1 MGGYSVLRTKV
12 WDLPTRLFHWSF
24 AAVVTS
30 SLVTGY
36 LGGNWMVWH
45 GRLGIAVVG
54 LLVFRLCWGF
64 FGSTHA
70 RFIDFFP
77 TPGRLARYFAGNWRG
92 LGHSPL
98 GGLSVM
104 TLLIL
109 IAWQAGSGLF
119 SNDDIAFE
127 GPLYDLVDKS
137 TSDWLVGIHRQAL
150 WIIVGIVT
158 LHVAAVVF
166 YLLVRKNNL
175 VRPML
180 SGWKP
185 ASEAAPLEGGG
196 LLALVLSVAFAGFA
210 AWAAAGV
217 WIPAPPP
224 PPTALPA
231 W

>member
-1 MGGYSVLRTKV
+1 LRTKV
-12 WDLPTRLFHWSF
+12 WDLPTRLFHWLF
-24 AAVVTS
+24 AAVVTG
-30 SLVTGY
+30 SLVTGL

-54 LLVFRLCWGF
+54 LLIFRLCWGF
-64 FGSTHA
+64 VGTTHA
-70 RFIDFFP
+70 RFVDFFP
-77 TPGRLARYFAGNWRG
+77 TPGRLARYFSGNWRG

-104 TLLIL
+104 VILIL

-127 GPLYDLVDKS
+127 GPLYGLVEKS

-150 WIIVGIVT
+150 WVIVAFTT

-166 YLLVRKNNL
+166 YLLVQKKNL
-175 VRPML
+175 VSPML
-180 SGWKP
+180 YGWK
-185 ASEAAPLEGGG
+185 AARAGIPLKGGG
-196 LLALVLSVAFAGFA
+196 ILTLVLSIALAGVA
-210 AWAAAGV
+210 AWAVSGV

>member
-1 MGGYSVLRTKV
+1 MRTKV

-24 AAVVTS
+24 AAVVTG
-30 SLVTGY
+30 SLVTGL

-64 FGSTHA
+64 VGTTHA
-70 RFIDFFP
+70 RFVDFFP
-77 TPGRLARYFAGNWRG
+77 TPGRLARYFTGKWRG

-104 TLLIL
+104 AILIL

-137 TSDWLVGIHRQAL
+137 TSDWLVGVHRQAL
-150 WIIVGIVT
+150 WVIVALTTV
-158 LHVAAVVF
+158 HVAAVIF
-166 YLLVRKNNL
+166 YLLVQKNNL

-180 SGWKP
+180 SGWKAVP
-185 ASEAAPLEGGG
+185 KDVPLKGGG
-196 LLALVLSVAFAGFA
+196 LLALVLSIAFAGIA
-210 AWAAAGV
+210 AWAVSGV